1 MTERVGQQLGNYTLI
16 RRLGEGGFAEVY
28 LGEHIHLGT
37 QAAIKILLT
46 LLSSDNVDEF
56 RTEAR
61 TIARLVHPNIVRVNA
76 VAWSPNGRYNASGSV
91 DRTVQVW
98 TKDSGEHESIRY
110 DGHDDTVFAVAWSPN
125 GRYIASGSDVNT
137 AQIWQVEEPTVHN
150 VITYDGHS
158 AAVGALVWSP
168 DGRYIVSG
176 SDDGTVQ
183 IWEST
188 TGRKINTYT

>member
-37 QAAIKILLT
+37 QAAIKILHT
-46 LLSSDNVDEF
+46 QLSTDNVDEF

-61 TIARLVHPNIVRVNA
+61 TIARLVHPNIVPV
-76 VAWSPNGRYNASGSV
+76 Y
-91 DRTVQVW
+91 
-98 TKDSGEHESIRY
+98 
-110 DGHDDTVFAVAWSPN
+110 AVAWSPN
-125 GRYIASGSDVNT
+125 GRYIASGSDDNT
-137 AQIWQVEEPTVHN
+137 AQIWQVEKPTVHN

-168 DGRYIVSG
+168 DGRYIASG

-188 TGRKINTYT
+188 T